1 MQKINK
7 KYLAIAAVAIVAIAV
22 LLIVLLN
29 KPKTENNGAASGT
42 EPAAAGTDANTANTA
57 PEITGVADTLSV
69 AAGTEIDLLAN
80 VKATDAED
88 GDLTAAIVID
98 STPAI
103 TVNGGKA
110 VVEAPGDYELA
121 FNVTDKGGL
130 AAAPAYATLTVTK
143 KTGEA
148 ELFKDFDF
156 NVAYTPD
163 PCGWT
168 ATVSEPA
175 VGTAEM
181 KQGAW
186 VIEVANPG
194 DNDGQVLFC
203 KPGMALKGGADY
215 RVKIWAKSTKD
226 TYAHLLIEDAGTD
239 DWKLF
244 GEAWNQRI
252 TASIAPIE
260 VTFSAPEDATA
271 DVRLH
276 LGKITPNG
284 ENPADTTPED
294 FTVTIDK
301 VEIYEITGEEHEVAL
316 YTADFADAGAV
327 MISAGDGAQATAAV
341 ADGTGVY
348 AVTAYPT
355 EGGVWSIKAD
365 LPLQGVQLE
374 AGKKYFY
381 RFTVVAENAQG
392 GECLVESAELADKA
406 RANFNGLSI
415 PAGEETVIANVFTA
429 ENGVSDPVIRMQ
441 IGNPNEGVSANTLT
455 VKDLVFG
462 EMQGDKAVAKTIDAF
477 GQTIAADAKPEY
489 LWTVFNGTDEDND
502 LGVGTVWTENGKL
515 YYRIDQGAPVDYF
528 NKLFFGHGKAELI
541 LPADSYFTVE
551 ITGKATKPVSCG
563 FFLNAVGKWEPRL
576 SERID
581 FTTEE
586 QTFTFDTTET
596 LILDMPFEMLFQF
609 GSEETK
615 QLGEVTIEISSLKIM
630 QKKVD

>member
-7 KYLAIAAVAIVAIAV
+7 KYLAIAAVVIVAVAV

-29 KPKTENNGAASGT
+29 KPKTDNNGAASGT
-42 EPAAAGTDANTANTA
+42 EPTAAGTDANTANTA

-203 KPGMALKGGADY
+203 KPGVALTAGADY

-226 TYAHLLIEDAGTD
+226 TFAHLLIEDAGTE

-244 GEAWNQRI
+244 GDAWNLRI
-252 TASIAPIE
+252 TPAIAPLE
-260 VTFSAPEDATA
+260 VNFSAPEGGTA

-276 LGKITPNG
+276 LGKITPNPD
-284 ENPADTTPED
+284 NPADTTPED

-316 YTADFADAGAV
+316 YTADFAAADAVA
-327 MISAGDGAQATAAV
+327 ISAGDGAEATAAA
-341 ADGTGVY
+341 ADGTGTY
-348 AVTAYPT
+348 AITAYPT

-365 LPLQGVQLE
+365 LPLKGVQVE
-374 AGKKYFY
+374 SGKKYFY
-381 RFTVVAENAQG
+381 RFTVTAENAQG

-406 RANFNGLSI
+406 RANSTASASR
-415 PAGEETVIANVFTA
+415 PA
-429 ENGVSDPVIRMQ
+429 R
-441 IGNPNEGVSANTLT
+441 
-455 VKDLVFG
+455 
-462 EMQGDKAVAKTIDAF
+462 
-477 GQTIAADAKPEY
+477 KPWSPMC
-489 LWTVFNGTDEDND
+489 LWLRT
-502 LGVGTVWTENGKL
+502 
-515 YYRIDQGAPVDYF
+515 R
-528 NKLFFGHGKAELI
+528 
-541 LPADSYFTVE
+541 
-551 ITGKATKPVSCG
+551 
-563 FFLNAVGKWEPRL
+563 
-576 SERID
+576 
-581 FTTEE
+581 
-586 QTFTFDTTET
+586 
-596 LILDMPFEMLFQF
+596 
-609 GSEETK
+609 
-615 QLGEVTIEISSLKIM
+615 
-630 QKKVD
+630 

>member
-1 MQKINK
+1 MKNK
-7 KYLAIAAVAIVAIAV
+7 KILIAAAVAVVAIAV

-29 KPKTENNGAASGT
+29 KPADNKAPASTSAA
-42 EPAAAGTDANTANTA
+42 ANTADTA
-57 PEITGVADTLSV
+57 PGITGVADVLSSP
-69 AAGTEIDLLAN
+69 AGTEIDLLAG

-88 GDLTAAIVID
+88 GDLTASIVID
-98 STPAI
+98 ATPSI

-110 VVEAPGDYELA
+110 VIENPGSYELT
-121 FNVTDKGGL
+121 FTVKDKGGL
-130 AAAPAYATLTVTK
+130 DAQPAYATLTVTK

-148 ELFKDFDF
+148 ELYKDFDF
-156 NVAYTPD
+156 NAPYTPD
-163 PCGWT
+163 GRGWV
-168 ATVSEPA
+168 ASISEPA
-175 VGTAEM
+175 VGTAEL

-203 KPGMALKGGADY
+203 KPGMALKAGADY

-244 GEAWNQRI
+244 GDAWNQRI

-381 RFTVVAENAQG
+381 RFTIVAENAQG

-609 GSEETK
+609 GSQQTVDA
-615 QLGEVTIEISSLKIM
+615 GEVTIEISSLKIL
-630 QKKVD
+630 QRKVN